1 MKKSRISALLVIVLI
16 VTMMIQSGSACTI
29 YGIGK
34 NVTADGSTIVT
45 HTCDS
50 TSDDTRMWIIPR
62 MKGGPDVRRDIVI
75 DGNTYGDWSDYPNT
89 KNYGSGTLVS
99 DMPQPDDTYRY
110 LHSNYSIINEHGVAM
125 GESTFWIDTQT
136 DYGKKVDELLYKN
149 NDGLI
154 DCYQAQHIA
163 LERAKTAR
171 EAVEIMGALVEE
183 YGWRASGETIDICDG
198 NEVWIMELYGL
209 DLWCAVRIPDD
220 GFFVCA
226 NRARINEIDF
236 ENPDKFLYS
245 KNFKSF
251 AVDNGLWSE
260 DSGKPFTPAEIYA
273 PNDQKYSSRREW
285 RAFDLVAPSLKLD
298 PEATRYPLYVIPERK
313 LSVNDVMKLNSDYY
327 QGTKFDLR
335 KSPYAGPYG
344 NVLNEFHKE
353 RPINLYRCAYQT
365 IANVKAWLPNEAKCL
380 VWFGYGAADSSY
392 IVPLWPTMT
401 KLPSLFSTGTRYGT
415 FDRNSGWW
423 VNSYVQQTAATNY
436 MSAIEEIHAARDGR
450 LSEQY
455 VLVEQIQNMVAELV
469 KAGKQEE
476 AVSLLTNYAYNNA
489 VDWHNYWLELGD
501 KLYGEYM
508 FGRINMKRAPYPQWW
523 SDILDNAPMRPEE
536 EPAPAK

>member
-1 MKKSRISALLVIVLI
+1 MTKRLCWLLAMVMIAS
-16 VTMMIQSGSACTI
+16 MMISGASACTI

-34 NVTADGSTIVT
+34 EATVDNSTIVT

-62 MKGGPDVRRDIVI
+62 MEGGPDVKRDIVI
-75 DGNTYGDWSDYPNT
+75 DAHTYGDWSDYPN
-89 KNYGSGTLVS
+89 KKDYGSGTLVGE
-99 DMPQPDDTYRY
+99 MPQPEGTYRY

-125 GESTFWIDTQT
+125 GESTFWIDSSTE
-136 DYGKKVDELLYKN
+136 YGKKIRDLIYKD

-171 EAVEIMGALVEE
+171 EAVEIIGKLVEE
-183 YGWRASGETIDICDG
+183 YGWRATGETINICDG

-209 DLWCAVRIPDD
+209 DLWVAVKIPDN

-236 ENPDKFLYS
+236 EDSEKFLFS
-245 KNFKSF
+245 PSLKSF
-251 AVDNGLWSE
+251 AVENGLWSE
-260 DSGKPFTPAEIYA
+260 EEGKPFTPAEIYS
-273 PNDQKYSSRREW
+273 PNDQTYSSRREW
-285 RAFDLVAPSLKLD
+285 RAFDLVAPGLKLD
-298 PEATRYPLYVIPERK
+298 PNATRYPLYVIPEK
-313 LSVNDVMKLNSDYY
+313 QLSVNDVMKLNSDYY
-327 QGTKFDLR
+327 QGSEYDLS
-335 KSPYAGPYG
+335 KTPEAGPYG

-353 RPINLYRCAYQT
+353 RSINLYRCAYQT

-401 KLPSLFSTGTRYGT
+401 KLPKLYSTGTRYGT

-436 MSAIEEIHAARDGR
+436 MSAIVDIHEARDGR
-450 LSEQY
+450 LAEQY
-455 VLVEQIQNMVAELV
+455 VVVEQIQNMVAELI
-469 KAGKQEE
+469 KAGKQDE
-476 AVSLLTNYAYNNA
+476 AIALLTNYAYNNA
-489 VDWHNYWLELGD
+489 IDWHQYWLEFGD
-501 KLYGEYM
+501 KLYGKYM
-508 FGRINMKRAPYPQWW
+508 FGRIDMKSAPYPEWW
-523 SDILDNAPMRPEE
+523 TEILNNAPKRPEE
-536 EPAPAK
+536 PAQ